1 MPPGQGTSAHTL
13 HLKQYEGKGWCAT
26 GVAGRLASPPVPTE
40 KRLRKREG
48 RQARL
53 EEMRRAEQQA
63 RQRRLL
69 IYGAVAVVLV
79 VGLAYLASRP
89 GKKKNTNLSSSTS
102 TTLSSSTTVPG
113 STTTAVP
120 APPPVS
126 VPVIAAPATAACP
139 KFDGSAPHYTKFAAA
154 PPMCINTAK
163 TYTITFQTD
172 AGTFAAVLNAKIAPK
187 TANNFAFLAAYH
199 YFDGI
204 AFHRVIPGFVIQG
217 GDPAGTGSGGPGYSF
232 ADELPQAGQYK
243 IGSLAM
249 ANSGPNTN
257 GSQFFVIT
265 GAQGVALQPNYSL
278 FGTVTT
284 GLDVVKKIEA
294 DGSASGT
301 PVKQHTM
308 VKVTV
313 AES

>member
-1 MPPGQGTSAHTL
+1 
-13 HLKQYEGKGWCAT
+13 
-26 GVAGRLASPPVPTE
+26 VPTE

-53 EEMRRAEQQA
+53 EEMRRAQQQA

-69 IYGAVAVVLV
+69 IYGAVAVVIV
-79 VGLAYLASRP
+79 VGLSYLVSRGS
-89 GKKKNTNLSSSTS
+89 GKKKSTALSTTTS
-102 TTLSSSTTVPG
+102 TTISPSTTRPG
-113 STTTAVP
+113 STTTTVP
-120 APPPVS
+120 PPPPVS
-126 VPVIAAPATAACP
+126 VPTIAAPANVGCP
-139 KFDGSAPHYTKFAAA
+139 KFDGSAPHYTKFTAA
-154 PPMCINTAK
+154 PAMCINPAK

-172 AGTFAAVLNAKIAPK
+172 AGTFAAVLDQKAAPK
-187 TANNFAFLAAYH
+187 TANNFAVLAAYH

-217 GDPAGTGSGGPGYSF
+217 GDPTGTGSGGPGYSF
-232 ADELPQAGQYK
+232 ADELPAAGQYK
-243 IGSLAM
+243 VGSLAM
-249 ANSGPNTN
+249 ANSGANTN

-265 GAQGVALQPNYSL
+265 GAQGAALPPSYSL
-278 FGTVTT
+278 FGAVTT

-294 DGSASGT
+294 DGSAAGT